1 MTKSTLIPLFPL
13 ALVVVPGQPVPLHI
27 FEERYKEMIADCEG
41 EDSYDVFGIVLASA
55 EQVAS
60 IGCSVAVTEKG
71 HRYPDGSF
79 DIVGRAERRFTTIET
94 FKNRSYRT
102 AMVEFFDDDGD
113 GSLDPALKAAVT
125 DSYARLVELAKREKG
140 IISQEDVSEELPLE
154 SGASL
159 SFAITSYLGMD
170 TQQKQQILEMRSEN
184 ERLQFLVSSFD
195 EMLPM
200 LKMRLEQRIRVKS
213 NGQHHGK
220 ES

>member
-1 MTKSTLIPLFPL
+1 
-13 ALVVVPGQPVPLHI
+13 
-27 FEERYKEMIADCEG
+27 MIADFEG
-41 EDSYDVFGIVLASA
+41 EDSYDVFCIVLASA